1 MGRYVIRRLL
11 WTILVVLVVTL
22 LTFVIFFLMPPGN
35 PAVRFA
41 GKQPTPELIAEVEKN
56 LGLDKPAFGIEV
68 PRIWESRP
76 WNSQYGFFL
85 KRLFL
90 GDGTECPKLLAWT
103 VCHIGPV
110 ENFVVADQPGCAPG
124 VSGCGW
130 PGLGMSYDS
139 RTSVREEL
147 IDRTPRTL
155 SLIIGAAF
163 FWLVVGV
170 SIGVV
175 SALKRRT
182 IWDRLAMGFAL
193 FGISAPVFWLGLI
206 ALYIF
211 SNTLEINALGTGYV
225 EFHKDPWGW
234 GTHLLMPWVVLALL
248 YAAFYAR
255 MTRGNLIDVM
265 GEDYIRTARAKGL
278 PERKVIFKHG
288 LRASLTPI
296 VTIFGMDI
304 ALLVG
309 GAVITETVFN
319 IQGLGNFTVQA
330 AQGADLPAVTGVV
343 IVAAFAVAFMNLLV
357 DLAYAYLD
365 PRVRYS

>member
-1 MGRYVIRRLL
+1 MGRYVVRRLL
-11 WTILVVLVVTL
+11 WTVLVVLIVTL
-22 LTFVIFFLMPPGN
+22 LTFVIFYVMPPGN

-41 GKQPTPELIAEVEKN
+41 GKQPTPELIAQVEHN
-56 LGLDKPAFGIEV
+56 LGLDKSLPE
-68 PRIWESRP
+68 
-76 WNSQYGFFL
+76 QYGLFL

-90 GDGTECPKLLAWT
+90 GDGDACPT
-103 VCHIGPV
+103 GI
-110 ENFVVADQPGCAPG
+110 
-124 VSGCGW
+124 SGCGW
-130 PGLGMSYDS
+130 PGLGVSYDS
-139 RTSVREEL
+139 RTAVREEMMN
-147 IDRTPRTL
+147 RTPRTL
-155 SLIIGAAF
+155 ALIAGAAF
-163 FWLVVGV
+163 IWLLMGV
-170 SIGVV
+170 SIGVI

-193 FGISAPVFWLGLI
+193 FGISAPVFWLGLL
-206 ALYIF
+206 ALYVF
-211 SNTLEINALGTGYV
+211 SKTLQIDALGTGYV
-225 EFHKDPWGW
+225 EFSSDPWGW
-234 GTHLLMPWVVLALL
+234 FTHLLLPWFVLALL

-278 PERKVIFKHG
+278 PERKVVLKHG

-296 VTIFGMDI
+296 VTIFGLDI

-319 IQGLGNFTVQA
+319 IQGLGNYTVQA

-343 IVAAFAVAFMNLLV
+343 VIAAFAVAFMNLLV
-357 DLAYAYLD
+357 DVAYAYLD